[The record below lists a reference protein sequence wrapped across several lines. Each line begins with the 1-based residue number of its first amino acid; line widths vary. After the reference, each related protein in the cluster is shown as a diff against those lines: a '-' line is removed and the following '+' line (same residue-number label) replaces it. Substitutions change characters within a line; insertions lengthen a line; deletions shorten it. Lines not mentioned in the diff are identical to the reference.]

1 MCADTITQT
10 RDSQRKLSNVR
21 LAEDVR
27 GTIINYIRNG
37 RRKGICWRVC
47 WYMRSCVQC
56 TDLYNISR
64 KGEASGGGG
73 ANLNKTGGWGGVTQ
87 RSPKYATAHMYAC
100 VRNVFVFVSTYHCA
114 FINACVCA
122 SVRACPKM
130 CEFVCAYVYSA

>member
-1 MCADTITQT
+1 MGAG
-10 RDSQRKLSNVR
+10 KEFVG
-21 LAEDVR
+21 AFV
-27 GTIINYIRNG
+27 GTCVHACSALTYIIYLGKG
-37 RRKGICWRVC
+37 RPV
-47 WYMRSCVQC
+47 
-56 TDLYNISR
+56 
-64 KGEASGGGG
+64 EGG